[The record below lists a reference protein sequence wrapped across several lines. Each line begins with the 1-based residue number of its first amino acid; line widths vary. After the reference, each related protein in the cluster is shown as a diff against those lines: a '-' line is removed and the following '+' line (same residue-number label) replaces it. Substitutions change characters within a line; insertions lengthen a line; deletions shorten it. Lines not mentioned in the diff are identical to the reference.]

1 MGKNHDKVNIRGDD
15 MLEINMECRRGIL
28 FVRLEGEL
36 VKETVE
42 KLNHEVTE
50 LVKEAGI
57 RNIVFNIERLSAI
70 DMKGISTL
78 FYNYELCKNNK
89 GKSMLCGVD
98 KTAVKQKIL
107 NSRILKYMSETS
119 DELSACRLFEISN
132 T

>member
-1 MGKNHDKVNIRGDD
+1 

-36 VKETVE
+36 TKETVG

-57 RNIVFNIERLSAI
+57 RNIVFNIEHLIAI
-70 DMKGISTL
+70 DTKGISIL

-89 GKSMLCGVD
+89 GKSMLCGVE
-98 KTAVKQKIL
+98 KTVVKQKIL
-107 NSRILKYMSETS
+107 NSRLLKYMSETS
-119 DELSACRLFEISN
+119 DELSAFCLFETSN